1 MTTWL
6 VLPPIVLG
14 LVDSRGYA
22 GVSPLKDAS
31 DPPRDFRWQG
41 RSHGALITNLCLQIT
56 VHQIIRPG
64 FAKPKIKETCSL
76 TQARY
81 KSPFTLAPG

>member
-1 MTTWL
+1 MMTTWL

-41 RSHGALITNLCLQIT
+41 MSHGALITNLCLQIT
-56 VHQIIRPG
+56 YIR
-64 FAKPKIKETCSL
+64 S
-76 TQARY
+76 
-81 KSPFTLAPG
+81 SAPGLRSQRLKNHVL

>member
-41 RSHGALITNLCLQIT
+41 RSHGGLITNLCLQIT
-56 VHQIIRPG
+56 YIR
-64 FAKPKIKETCSL
+64 S
-76 TQARY
+76 
-81 KSPFTLAPG
+81 SAPGLRSQRLKNHVL